1 MPNEKPNSRPRL
13 SSQSSTKTE
22 LSTCAVIAQDI
33 SFAGELPVCGGYI
46 SGTNLPHMISSP
58 RKSGSSPL
66 FSNNNFL
73 QGFQPSPIRTNPE
86 ISNMDPISNPG
97 DRTGN
102 SDASGPSPGGS
113 LRGTS
118 ALLPTSGLAAHN
130 RGRRSPNLITP
141 AQYYQRRYQDHLNR
155 NIEGILDFFRQ
166 VDGQLRQMLAEDP
179 VTGQRA
185 RYMRAM
191 SPSLRGRAPSP
202 SQRMNS
208 ILDRLE
214 SRYLGRPPFP
224 GYERETLPCSIC
236 LEDYAEGDR
245 IVFHESHHF
254 HHNCLQACS
263 YAHNLHKRPSNAHT
277 LFSICSIGCEAV
289 PGVLCA
295 GIHSDR
301 DRPGTEFAKQAY

>member
-1 MPNEKPNSRPRL
+1 
-13 SSQSSTKTE
+13 
-22 LSTCAVIAQDI
+22 
-33 SFAGELPVCGGYI
+33 
-46 SGTNLPHMISSP
+46 MISSP

-254 HHNCLQACS
+254 HHNCLQVS
-263 YAHNLHKRPSNAHT
+263 L
-277 LFSICSIGCEAV
+277 V
-289 PGVLCA
+289 
-295 GIHSDR
+295 
-301 DRPGTEFAKQAY
+301 AKQYQVSFVQAFTPTATAQELNLRSRPIEKERDSQLVQSEFYPRSRFDDCNTRVI